1 MVAELKKIRIDKWLW
16 AVRIYKTR
24 TIATDGCKK
33 GNIKINGKSVKPSY
47 MLTVGETLSVHK
59 NGFNLTIKTKGLL
72 AKRVSAVL
80 AVECYDNLT
89 PESELNKYNDWF
101 IGKAK
106 PEMREKGARRPT
118 KRERRDID
126 DFKGDDFLWEEE

>member
-1 MVAELKKIRIDKWLW
+1 MVAELKKVRIDKWLW

-106 PEMREKGARRPT
+106 PEMREKGTGRPT
-118 KRERRDID
+118 KRERREIDGFKED
-126 DFKGDDFLWEEE
+126 DFFWEEE

>member
-1 MVAELKKIRIDKWLW
+1 MVAELKKVRIDKWLW

-47 MLTVGETLSVHK
+47 MLTVGETLGVHK

-106 PEMREKGARRPT
+106 PEMREKGAGRPT